1 MSRRAVGR
9 VGNLLNPKIV
19 SSCPALPN
27 PRKRGKMFN
36 GLTLLIVLIALLIV
50 RLYKKEADYYKKQY
64 LRWKDAAIQ
73 KQVEIN
79 QMRRENGKTR

>member
-1 MSRRAVGR
+1 M
-9 VGNLLNPKIV
+9 
-19 SSCPALPN
+19 
-27 PRKRGKMFN
+27 
-36 GLTLLIVLIALLIV
+36 IVLIALLIV